1 MISGSAA
8 ATGSTLTRTS
18 LSYINDLITAATE
31 EGLFRII
38 VNEQYMDADMVS
50 ELRNTYGYHVTV
62 RNAFMGTF
70 NEYLITWD

>member
-31 EGLFRII
+31 EG
-38 VNEQYMDADMVS
+38 YT
-50 ELRNTYGYHVTV
+50 ELLLTNNTW
-62 RNAFMGTF
+62 MPIW
-70 NEYLITWD
+70 YLN